1 MLQPFRC
8 SSSTKSLKCGQLSMQ
23 WFTKAAPRTKLSA
36 LHGLSRNRNP
46 WQHHTSE
53 LFEASFH
60 PVVATNASVKADLLR
75 QHWKSPTLT
84 SLTPY
89 KVVTRAAILLI
100 SSSLTGTS
108 LWRNAM
114 TRSRKLTKTI
124 HLSRFSID
132 SILRKAADM
141 FADHFSDVY
150 LKDEL
155 LTATWRSMT
164 ISMREIHDK
173 PNNPPAMS
181 ATTGPSRTS
190 QL

>member
-1 MLQPFRC
+1 
-8 SSSTKSLKCGQLSMQ
+8 
-23 WFTKAAPRTKLSA
+23 
-36 LHGLSRNRNP
+36 
-46 WQHHTSE
+46 
-53 LFEASFH
+53 
-60 PVVATNASVKADLLR
+60 
-75 QHWKSPTLT
+75 
-84 SLTPY
+84 
-89 KVVTRAAILLI
+89 
-100 SSSLTGTS
+100 
-108 LWRNAM
+108 M

-190 QL
+190 QPIAKILDNIVADVLFERFKDTIAPQQHGFFKNRSIVTNLVDYTDMLQRSVEKADECYAS